1 MMRQITSDDWFF
13 RQAEREWLEPPEE
26 KDDWEYVPDF
36 DHEEEQEKER
46 KRKGER

>member
-26 KDDWEYVPDF
+26 KDEEEYVPNHD
-36 DHEEEQEKER
+36 DAEEPR
-46 KRKGER
+46 